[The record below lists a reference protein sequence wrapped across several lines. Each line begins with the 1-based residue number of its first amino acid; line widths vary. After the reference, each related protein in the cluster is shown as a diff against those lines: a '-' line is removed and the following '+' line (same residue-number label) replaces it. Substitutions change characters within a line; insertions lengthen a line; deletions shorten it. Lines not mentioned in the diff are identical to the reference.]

1 MQILRWM
8 IADYLNVGTDA
19 VPNYALMGTGFN
31 KIDEQLNPQT
41 KETAYVDDQSK
52 TTRTLGYKNVFPFDA
67 EVFTDETAVMKI
79 YNVARNRLVGSN
91 AEVNFIRT
99 DIVVDASGVPLTTAV
114 PARKFR
120 CSIEVTE
127 FSGTPTEELKLT
139 GNLNGIGDHVEG
151 MFDLTTKA
159 LAIAGDAA
167 LVLTVTS
174 VAGTGVGNTDIT
186 VSPAKL
192 AANTYV
198 YKLDASVP
206 TLPVLFDVLTTG
218 WTAWNGIA
226 DIAAITGHTITVAEI
241 DADSKCIRVGQD
253 TVVSAAE

>member
-1 MQILRWM
+1 MQVLRWM
-8 IADYLNVGTDA
+8 IADYLNVGSDA

-79 YNVARNRLVGSN
+79 YNIARNRLVGSN

-99 DIVVDASGVPLTTAV
+99 DIVVDALGVPLTTAV

-120 CSIEVTE
+120 CSVEVTE

-139 GNLNGIGDHVEG
+139 GNLNGIGDHVEA
-151 MFDLTTKA
+151 MFDLTAKTVVV
-159 LAIAGDAA
+159 AGDAA

-174 VAGTGVGNTDIT
+174 VAGTSSGNTDIT

-192 AANTYV
+192 AANS
-198 YKLDASVP
+198 YKYRLDATAP
-206 TLPVLFDVLTTG
+206 ALPVLFDVLTTG
-218 WTAWNGIA
+218 WTAWDGLA
-226 DIAAITGHTITVAEI
+226 DIAATTGHTITVAEVN
-241 DADSKCIRVGQD
+241 ADNKCIRVGQD
-253 TVVSAAE
+253 AVVSAT